1 MISIENI
8 SREYR
13 SKEGQIKALSNINLQ
28 VEEGDFISLIGPSG
42 CGKSTLINMI
52 AGFLQPSEGEI
63 KLKGREIRKPG
74 PDRGVVFQENSLFPW
89 MTVEENLNLA
99 LKNSNKSVDYY
110 LDIVGLKG
118 FHKAYPHE
126 LSGGMKQKVSIART
140 LALNPE
146 VILMDEP
153 FSSLDEQTRIQLDYE
168 LKEIWEREK
177 KTIIFVTH
185 SIEEAI
191 YLSTKVVLLTKRP
204 GSIQKEWELDREKR
218 WNFYSP
224 EMLALR
230 EEMKNS
236 MDLCCKDCK
245 V

>member
-13 SKEGQIKALSNINLQ
+13 SKEGQVRALSHINLH
-28 VEEGDFISLIGPSG
+28 VAEGDFISLIGPSG

-52 AGFLQPSEGEI
+52 AGFIQPTEGTI
-63 KLKGREIRKPG
+63 RLNGKPIRKPG

-89 MTVEENLNLA
+89 MTVEENMKLA
-99 LKNSNKSVDYY
+99 LRNSRKAVDYY

-140 LALNPE
+140 LALSPD

-191 YLSTKVVLLTKRP
+191 YLSTKVVLMTKRP
-204 GSIQKEWELDREKR
+204 GRIQREWELDRGKR

-224 EMLALR
+224 DMLSLR
-230 EEMKNS
+230 KEMKNS

-245 V
+245 L